1 MYSSYP
7 LQFFFNNAGDLFDPR
22 QSCLISLRKSVKH
35 WTTNGTMQWLGYL
48 GLLHNPHTRTQ
59 CIASSTQLNYVLSF
73 AAYIQYSYVHFQLF
87 MRRLSRGV
95 LTCSEFEGWY
105 LYLLSWLLLRGHQC
119 GNITIL
125 NYVPIKLHKTGIRT
139 GLHIQRQRSSKSN
152 DIFNIYFLVPK
163 ILLTKKNIFFT
174 STVPTPQVLKICPHQ
189 IVFAIKVL

>member
-1 MYSSYP
+1 M
-7 LQFFFNNAGDLFDPR
+7 
-22 QSCLISLRKSVKH
+22 CLIRLPFKLFSILSSLILWRHYS
-35 WTTNGTMQWLGYL
+35 
-48 GLLHNPHTRTQ
+48 TRM
-59 CIASSTQLNYVLSF
+59 
-73 AAYIQYSYVHFQLF
+73 YISNCSCV
-87 MRRLSRGV
+87 GWAEI
-95 LTCSEFEGWY
+95 TCSEFEGWY

-139 GLHIQRQRSSKSN
+139 GLHIQSSKSN
-152 DIFNIYFLVPK
+152 DVFNIYFLVPK